1 MKNLDMDL
9 IFNKLTE
16 KGICKFVSLYNL
28 DGQKSC
34 NKESLKKF
42 VKESMGENSL
52 FKFIP
57 EEKFLEYYRNTEEAG
72 QKHFYFYRLDM
83 NENILQN
90 INHFKNF
97 TTNENDRNFKTINND
112 DEWFYSEKN
121 GELTFKLV
129 NVKEVYQYDKTL
141 DRNDKGLYFK
151 GYHVKTIQ
159 NVLFFRFLLKDNKV
173 IIGIDKYSD
182 LDTPSDIRKKIISN
196 FNLICGKNSYYDLN
210 NLLNNDSIENL
221 LIVPNAISTQIKNE
235 INSHKKSAMYAKS
248 ADLDKILRDLDN
260 GTYRLD
266 QVKIKNPDFDIK
278 THPTYLAEQSKMYDD
293 DLQIDIENTQIYWF
307 THQYKKSD
315 YFRLKINTID
325 SCITTYSPSIS
336 KEEFED
342 VILQVI

>member
-34 NKESLKKF
+34 NKETLKKF

-52 FKFIP
+52 FEFIP

-72 QKHFYFYRLDM
+72 QKHFYFYKLDM

-121 GELTFKLV
+121 DELTFKLV

-141 DRNDKGLYFK
+141 DNNDKIGFYFK
-151 GYHVKTIQ
+151 GYRVKTIQ

-182 LDTPSDIRKKIISN
+182 LDTPSDIRKK
-196 FNLICGKNSYYDLN
+196 
-210 NLLNNDSIENL
+210 LL
-221 LIVPNAISTQIKNE
+221 
-235 INSHKKSAMYAKS
+235 
-248 ADLDKILRDLDN
+248 
-260 GTYRLD
+260 
-266 QVKIKNPDFDIK
+266 
-278 THPTYLAEQSKMYDD
+278 
-293 DLQIDIENTQIYWF
+293 
-307 THQYKKSD
+307 
-315 YFRLKINTID
+315 
-325 SCITTYSPSIS
+325 
-336 KEEFED
+336 
-342 VILQVI
+342 VILI